1 MNHQAATTLKA
12 VTATAESMSALSAD
26 ARSRF
31 AGLCAVEPAGL
42 PIPRTPLYTGI
53 LTILMPI
60 FSTICRFRVE
70 GIERIPRT
78 GPMIMAGNHM
88 SHVDPVIMIY
98 SSRRKTYFLA
108 KEAHFAKFGVRQFMH
123 AVGQIETDRAR
134 GGGDAVARAAD
145 VLLSGNVL
153 GIFPEGT
160 RSRNKQ
166 APFLQ
171 RGKTGVARL
180 AAAFPDVP
188 VVCAGIAGSHEF
200 LAPGQAPLPR
210 IWRPV
215 TVRFGSP
222 VTWAEWSTHPEGG
235 AVDDAEVERIAAL
248 PEDEQRADMGRL
260 YRKFTD
266 QTIATLRALGAP

>member
-1 MNHQAATTLKA
+1 MP
-12 VTATAESMSALSAD
+12 ALSAD
-26 ARSRF
+26 AKSRF
-31 AGLCAVEPAGL
+31 AELCAVEPAGI
-42 PIPRTPLYTGI
+42 PIPSTPLYSGM
-53 LTILMPI
+53 LTMLPPVI
-60 FSTICRFRVE
+60 STICRFRVE
-70 GIERIPRT
+70 GIERIPST
-78 GPMIMAGNHM
+78 GPMILAGNHM
-88 SHVDPVIMIY
+88 SHIDPVIKIY
-98 SSRRKTYFLA
+98 SSRRKTYYLA
-108 KEAHFAKFGVRQFMH
+108 KEAHFAKVGVKQFMH
-123 AVGQIETDRAR
+123 AVGQIETDRA
-134 GGGDAVARAAD
+134 GEGGDAVARAAD

-166 APFLQ
+166 APYLQ

-180 AAAFPDVP
+180 AAAFPNVP

-215 TVRFGSP
+215 TVRFGTP
-222 VTWAEWSTHPEGG
+222 ITWAEWSAHPEGG
-235 AVDDAEVERIAAL
+235 DVDDSRVEEIAAM
-248 PEDEQRADMGRL
+248 PEDEQRADLGNL

>member
-1 MNHQAATTLKA
+1 M
-12 VTATAESMSALSAD
+12 
-26 ARSRF
+26 
-31 AGLCAVEPAGL
+31 
-42 PIPRTPLYTGI
+42 
-53 LTILMPI
+53 
-60 FSTICRFRVE
+60 
-70 GIERIPRT
+70 
-78 GPMIMAGNHM
+78 
-88 SHVDPVIMIY
+88 
-98 SSRRKTYFLA
+98 
-108 KEAHFAKFGVRQFMH
+108 
-123 AVGQIETDRAR
+123 
-134 GGGDAVARAAD
+134 ARAAD

-166 APFLQ
+166 APYLQ

-200 LAPGQAPLPR
+200 LSPGEAPLPR

-222 VTWAEWSTHPEGG
+222 TTWAEWSAHPEGG
-235 AVDDAEVERIAAL
+235 AMDDSEVERIAAL
-248 PEDEQRADMGRL
+248 PDEQQWEEIGAL

>member
-1 MNHQAATTLKA
+1 MSSLSPAA
-12 VTATAESMSALSAD
+12 VTQFTE
-26 ARSRF
+26 
-31 AGLCAVEPAGL
+31 LCAIEPAGI
-42 PIPRTPLYTGI
+42 PIPKTPAYTGM
-53 LTILMPI
+53 LTILPPI
-60 FSTICRFRVE
+60 LSTICRFRVE
-70 GIERIPRT
+70 GIERIPST
-78 GPMIMAGNHM
+78 GPMILAGNHM
-88 SHVDPVIMIY
+88 SHIDPVIKIF
-98 SSRRKTYFLA
+98 SARRKAYYLA
-108 KEAHFAKFGVRQFMH
+108 KEGHFSKFGVRQFMH

-134 GGGDAVARAAD
+134 GGGGAVARAAD

-166 APFLQ
+166 APYLQ

-200 LAPGQAPLPR
+200 LSPGEAPLPR

-222 VTWAEWSTHPEGG
+222 TTWAEWSAHPEGG
-235 AVDDAEVERIAAL
+235 AMDDSEVERIAAL
-248 PEDEQRADMGRL
+248 PDEQQREDIGAL

>member
-1 MNHQAATTLKA
+1 MNHQPATTLKERRA
-12 VTATAESMSALSAD
+12 PPESMSALSAD
-26 ARSRF
+26 AKEKL
-31 AGLCAVEPAGL
+31 AGLCAIEPAG
-42 PIPRTPLYTGI
+42 ISVPRTPLYTGM
-53 LTILMPI
+53 LAVLLPI

-70 GIERIPRT
+70 GMERIPST
-78 GPMIMAGNHM
+78 GPMILAGNHM
-88 SHVDPVIMIY
+88 SHIDPVIKIY
-98 SSRRKTYFLA
+98 SARRKAYYLA
-108 KEAHFAKFGVRQFMH
+108 KEGHFTKIGVKQFMH
-123 AVGQIETDRAR
+123 AVGQIETDRAS

-166 APFLQ
+166 APYLQ

-180 AAAFPDVP
+180 AAAFPNVP

-215 TVRFGSP
+215 TVRFGTP
-222 VTWAEWSTHPEGG
+222 ITWAEWSEHPEGG
-235 AVDDAEVERIAAL
+235 AVDDAEVERIAKL
-248 PEDEQRADMGRL
+248 SEDEQRADIGNL
-260 YRKFTD
+260 YRKFTN